1 MADQKKIER
10 LSGAQIAERVAS
22 VPDWV
27 LGEGGVLG
35 EGVISRELEFGNF
48 RESMTFV
55 ESVAKLAEE
64 HDHHPDIFISYN
76 HVRLDLSTHA
86 AGGLTEK
93 DFALAQAID
102 HLL

>member
-1 MADQKKIER
+1 MTDRAQLER
-10 LSGAQIAERVAS
+10 LSGAQVAERAVS

-27 LGEGGVLG
+27 LGEDF
-35 EGVISRELEFGNF
+35 ISRELELGDF

-55 ESVAKLAEE
+55 ESVATLAEE

-102 HLL
+102 RLL